1 MLNIMLK
8 KAYDDLNNRVI
19 DFNRYININN
29 LGIEYKDFGTQFDD
43 DVATFGQIDLSKNH
57 IYINEYIYDK
67 KFKLANKCK
76 LKFFRKDA
84 HELYNKCVSTIK
96 HELIHLYLYKKYEY
110 LNGAEPYG
118 SFIYSDLSP
127 LFIVYCELCE
137 AGVSIESKQIDL
149 YESTMLF
156 TTFYKENYDY
166 KNDLYEL
173 HSFIN
178 KEFRKEGILEY
189 FNAYSVFEKLNF
201 RYKKHNK
208 DAFESNKEVELFEGI
223 KKVVRD
229 RLSSWNIDINEQFNI
244 CS

>member
-8 KAYDDLNNRVI
+8 KAYDDLNNRLI
-19 DFNRYININN
+19 DFNRYININK
-29 LGIEYKDFGTQFDD
+29 LDIEYKDFGTQFDD
-43 DVATFGQIDLSKNH
+43 DAATFGQIDLSKNH
-57 IYINEYIYDK
+57 IYINEYIYDE
-67 KFKLANKCK
+67 KFKLANKCI
-76 LKFFRKDA
+76 
-84 HELYNKCVSTIK
+84 STIK
-96 HELIHLYLYKKYEY
+96 HELIHLYLYKKYEC
-110 LNGAEPYG
+110 LNSTKPYG
-118 SFIYSDLSP
+118 SFIYSDVSP

-156 TTFYKENYDY
+156 TRFYKESYDY

-189 FNAYSVFEKLNF
+189 FNAYSVFKNLTF
-201 RYKKHNK
+201 RYKKYNK
-208 DAFESNKEVELFEGI
+208 NAFEGNQEVESFEGI

-244 CS
+244 CG